1 MDYTTDRR
9 EERALRRFLLIADA
23 LDPDL
28 ADDERPLVIARLIEE
43 GIAVHDDLA
52 QVSRATIYRWLKAYR
67 EGRME
72 ALKPRKRKDAGIC
85 RALPERILKRAVT
98 LRHILKSRDTRRI
111 IKRLEQ
117 LYPAYKGK
125 IKRSTLDRHLALANA
140 SRRQLGT
147 LATKVHKRFEAPVAN
162 DLWTGD
168 ALKGDGEWRVV
179 VPGSLGRHK
188 ITLISWIDDHSRYIP
203 HTEWYLV
210 ERLPS
215 LEDCFKKATLAYG
228 LPTRSYT
235 DKGAIYEA
243 KAWIAALGDLNV
255 HKVKTRPRNPAAHG
269 KIEKWHQLV
278 RGFEQEAM
286 AAKLHTLADINR
298 AWWAYVRV
306 MYHEKPHTETG
317 ETPSARYGRFTDRR
331 FPDALGLTRLFLIR
345 EIRTVDKKF
354 STVSVRGYP
363 FRVDPLYRG
372 RKVQVR
378 YDPYALDR
386 VHIWINGRE
395 IQIARPA
402 SNDNMPQPPPA
413 ITPDSAPAIE
423 QQEDARAL
431 LRGLIEEA
439 DELKKQELPGLHL
452 GAMADS
458 SSLFYS
464 WQTFTDHLANVLGRS
479 FDAYTE
485 AERAAA
491 HELWR
496 DHGPLNRQWV
506 QAALAR
512 ALASKG
518 ARQHLAYYL
527 DQIKI
532 VHFDEA
538 SFAKPVA
545 GNDRS

>member
-1 MDYTTDRR
+1 MDDTTDRR
-9 EERALRRFLLIADA
+9 EDRALRRFLLIEDA

-28 ADDERPLVIARLIEE
+28 TDDQRALIIARLVEE
-43 GIAVHDDLA
+43 GIAVRDDFE
-52 QVSRATIYRWLKAYR
+52 QVSRSTIYRWLKAYR
-67 EGRME
+67 EGRLE
-72 ALKPRKRKDAGIC
+72 ALRPKKRKDSGVC
-85 RALPERILKRAVT
+85 RALPERILKRAIS
-98 LRHILKSRDTRRI
+98 LRHIMKERDTRRI

-117 LYPAYKGK
+117 LFPAYKGK
-125 IKRSTLDRHLALANA
+125 IKRSTLDRHMARANA

-147 LATKVHKRFEAPVAN
+147 LEMKVHKSFEAPAPN

-168 ALKGDGEWRVV
+168 ALKGQGDWRVV
-179 VPGSLGRHK
+179 VPGYQGQHK
-188 ITLISWIDDHSRYIP
+188 ITLISWIDDYSRYVP

-228 LPTRSYT
+228 LPSRAYS
-235 DKGAIYEA
+235 DKGSIYEA
-243 KAWIAALGDLNV
+243 KMWIAALGDLEV
-255 HKVKTRPRNPAAHG
+255 HKVKTRARNPAAHG
-269 KIEKWHQLV
+269 KIEKWHQTV
-278 RGFEQEAM
+278 RAFEQEAR

-306 MYHEKPHTETG
+306 MYHEKVHEETG
-317 ETPSARYGRFTDRR
+317 ETPLARYDRFTDRR
-331 FPDALGLTRLFLIR
+331 FPDALLLSRLFLIR
-345 EIRTVDKKF
+345 ERRTVDKKF
-354 STVSVRGYP
+354 STVSVRGRA

-386 VHIWINGRE
+386 VHIWVGDRE

-402 SNDNMPQPPPA
+402 STDNLPQPPPTIA
-413 ITPDSAPAIE
+413 PDSALAIE
-423 QQEDARAL
+423 QQADSRAF

-439 DELKKQELPGLHL
+439 EELKNQELPGLHL

-458 SSLFYS
+458 SSLLYA
-464 WQTFTDHLANVLGRS
+464 WQAFTDHLANVLGRP
-479 FDAYTE
+479 FDDYTE
-485 AERAAA
+485 AERERA

-506 QAALAR
+506 QLALAR

-538 SFAKPVA
+538 SSAKPVA